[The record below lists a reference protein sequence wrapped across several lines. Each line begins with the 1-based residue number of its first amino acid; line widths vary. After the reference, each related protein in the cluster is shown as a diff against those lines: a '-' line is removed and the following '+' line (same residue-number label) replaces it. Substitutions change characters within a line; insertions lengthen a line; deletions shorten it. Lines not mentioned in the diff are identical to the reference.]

1 MMEKPF
7 FDRPAIAPV
16 LRRNYTIGMR
26 LRTRILLALIGLM
39 LVCLSCIAAAYLLWP
54 LDKQRV
60 QDPVAPTLF
69 IPPA

>member
-7 FDRPAIAPV
+7 VDRPAIATG

-26 LRTRILLALIGLM
+26 LRTRILMAVLGMM
-39 LVCLSCIAAAYLLWP
+39 LVCLSCITAGYVLWP

-69 IPPA
+69 IPPP